1 MLITGKGV
9 EMNKEDI
16 RSDGRTVKSVPK
28 APAPKLRSRSVSI
41 QPAAGRQPAPQT
53 DAKTE
58 FRKRLI
64 ARLDQAEVPV
74 HKRMMY
80 VAALT
85 GRAVQ
90 TVSRWFDADRPGLP
104 DLESYVRLCE
114 GLHCNADWM
123 LGRSVTP
130 SLAPE
135 SHGGAGD
142 EKIKWMV
149 DLLDELRGD
158 LHDCEPMRMAGDE
171 MAPRI
176 RDGDYMFVRRGT
188 EKLQGNGIYVIEW
201 NDRRV
206 VRKVE
211 HCIGKGVVLSCE
223 NLQYAQCVVKD
234 AAAARRLSLRVVGKV
249 TGIIRAVH
257 FWAH

>member
-1 MLITGKGV
+1 
-9 EMNKEDI
+9 MNKEDI
-16 RSDGRTVKSVPK
+16 RADGRSAKLMRK
-28 APAPKLRSRSVSI
+28 EPALEARSRSVLI
-41 QPAAGRQPAPQT
+41 KPAGVRQPAPQT
-53 DAKTE
+53 DAMTV
-58 FRKRLI
+58 FRERLM

-74 HKRMMY
+74 HKRMAY

-90 TVSRWFDADRPGLP
+90 TVSRWFDADQPGMP
-104 DLESYVRLCE
+104 DLESYARLCA

-123 LGRSVTP
+123 LGRSATP

-142 EKIKWMV
+142 EKIEGMV
-149 DLLDELRGD
+149 ELLGELRAD
-158 LHDCEPMRMAGDE
+158 FHDCEPMRMAGDE

-234 AAAARRLSLRVVGKV
+234 AAAARRMGLCVVGKV
-249 TGIIRAVH
+249 QGIVRAVH